1 MLDSVYK
8 YQVLGVSEPMY
19 EVNFNVPSC
28 SCMDLE
34 ENIDLCKHIFIVI
47 EHSGLEFVDLPD
59 KYLNCP
65 WMKLD
70 RHVISSVMPLP
81 DYNHSAETEPSSS
94 THMSD
99 EPSDD
104 PPSTFTS
111 SYQPLEL
118 ARETLKRITS
128 ITYLAIP
135 PDDQHLLHQDL
146 LAMEHRLL
154 ALLPKKEGIALA
166 APKKSI
172 RRLPRTAALPK
183 KKRMCTRSFVMK
195 PPEPSD
201 PALDDQT
208 CIVVSANVPEMKQSI
223 KSNINI

>member
-1 MLDSVYK
+1 MGCPAQLIIKRLFIYPTFKVDPNASKSHKTANSNKLKSLKGQIPCEISY
-8 YQVLGVSEPMY
+8 
-19 EVNFNVPSC
+19 SC
-28 SCMDLE
+28 LIPDIS
-34 ENIDLCKHIFIVI
+34 KHQ
-47 EHSGLEFVDLPD
+47 
-59 KYLNCP
+59 
-65 WMKLD
+65 
-70 RHVISSVMPLP
+70 
-81 DYNHSAETEPSSS
+81 NHTMGEAAGFTMTADPRSSS

-99 EPSDD
+99 EPADD

-111 SYQPLEL
+111 SCQPLEL

-128 ITYLAIP
+128 LTYLTIP
-135 PDDQHLLHQDL
+135 PEDQHLLHQDL

-154 ALLPKKEGIALA
+154 VLLPKKEGIALA
-166 APKKSI
+166 APKQSI

-208 CIVVSANVPEMKQSI
+208 CIVVSANVSEIKQSI